1 MAIDHLLLITDE
13 LPNEALLSLG
23 GSANVSV
30 SRVEVS
36 AQARELYAEDYGIRP
51 RVSFL
56 LRMNKLDLDAGLDEL
71 LSFVGTTARHLSGPA
86 LLLAHCERP
95 WLHID
100 PVGGLVQR
108 FDGQWSESADGILQ
122 ASLGVGFRTIVSPS
136 APEAPHDAG

>member
-95 WLHID
+95 WLHTAVTVEID
-100 PVGGLVQR
+100 PRSRRMTAPGWARRADACGLMLR
-108 FDGQWSESADGILQ
+108 
-122 ASLGVGFRTIVSPS
+122 
-136 APEAPHDAG
+136 